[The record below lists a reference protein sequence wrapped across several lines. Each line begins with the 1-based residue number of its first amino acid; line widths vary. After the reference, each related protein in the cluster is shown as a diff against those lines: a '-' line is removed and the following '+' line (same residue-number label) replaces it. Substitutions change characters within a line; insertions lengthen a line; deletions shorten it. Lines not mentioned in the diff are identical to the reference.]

1 VLAATKPTA
10 SADNAIASFIFASVD
25 YSPFKRR
32 ETSQVRDLIASGQAV
47 LARICPCQH
56 QMEALLVRIR
66 LARGHGACRQ
76 PQQHSPRQ
84 ITVMVSQ
91 SLGEPFIRTFSVNS
105 SRPELDRLIDQ
116 DNTLTVWV
124 SSRPPLRRQ
133 IWSS

>member
-66 LARGHGACRQ
+66 LARAA
-76 PQQHSPRQ
+76 
-84 ITVMVSQ
+84 MVPVASLSNIRRDKSQ
-91 SLGEPFIRTFSVNS
+91 SWSA
-105 SRPELDRLIDQ
+105 SR
-116 DNTLTVWV
+116 
-124 SSRPPLRRQ
+124 
-133 IWSS
+133 